1 MSVKKIVM
9 FGISLFW
16 LLPATGGGANTAAT
30 AVDEAQW
37 LRDPFRYV
45 TPATSRPNRASAQ
58 DPKRERTADN
68 QGLQGIFV
76 RNGIYQALYNGQLV
90 TAGEK
95 VGQTFIRE
103 IALYS
108 IIIEDGAG
116 RRRIELF
123 HEN

>member
-16 LLPATGGGANTAAT
+16 LLLTTGGAASAAAT
-30 AVDEAQW
+30 AVDEVQW

-45 TPATSRPNRASAQ
+45 SPAAGRSNRASAQ
-58 DPKRERTADN
+58 NQKRERAADS

-76 RNGIYQALYNGQLV
+76 RNGIYQALFNGQLV
-90 TAGEK
+90 TAGGK
-95 VGQTFIRE
+95 VGKTLIRE